1 MAKDMKDDLWQKLE
15 SINEAMGRVRS
26 LTVDEQWD
34 EAQELLQE
42 QEKECRQ
49 FTRWLEGRLSASQ
62 EPDETV
68 RHCCHTLQS
77 LQALVVELQ
86 GSFSRRRGE
95 LLESL
100 ADLNEQDRAAKRYGG
115 PNQEASG
122 PVKPEHEAHQVGAVG
137 SSRSNGASA
146 SWSPRRLALY
156 K

>member
-1 MAKDMKDDLWQKLE
+1 MAREMSDDLRKKLE
-15 SINEAMGRVRS
+15 SINKAMVRVRS
-26 LTVDEQWD
+26 LTDEERWG

-49 FTRWLEGRLSASQ
+49 FTRWLQERFSSSA
-62 EPDETV
+62 EPDETI
-68 RHCCHTLQS
+68 RHCCQTLQALQS
-77 LQALVVELQ
+77 LVGELQ
-86 GSFSRRRGE
+86 ESFGRRRGE

-100 ADLNEQDRAAKRYGG
+100 ADLNEKDRAAKHYGG

-122 PVKPEHEAHQVGAVG
+122 PVEPAHQARRAEKV
-137 SSRSNGASA
+137 SPSRSNGASG